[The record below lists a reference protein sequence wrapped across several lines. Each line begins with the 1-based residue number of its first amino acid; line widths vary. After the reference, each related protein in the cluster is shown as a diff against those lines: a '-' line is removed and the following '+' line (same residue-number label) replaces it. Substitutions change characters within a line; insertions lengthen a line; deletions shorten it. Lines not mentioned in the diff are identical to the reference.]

1 MLEPSSEHINLSC
14 RVAMQ
19 VSLGC
24 SRDPRG
30 DQTGSE
36 FPERLRELNS
46 TQLNS
51 SSVASCLVLPI
62 IMLTVDVSCRGEG
75 GRGAA
80 GQLGVG
86 GGLYT
91 NQV

>member
-1 MLEPSSEHINLSC
+1 MLEPSSEHLNLSC
-14 RVAMQ
+14 RVVMQ

-24 SRDPRG
+24 SQDPRG

-36 FPERLRELNS
+36 APRGFVNS

-51 SSVASCLVLPI
+51 SLVASCLVLPI

>member
-14 RVAMQ
+14 RGAMQ

-36 FPERLRELNS
+36 RLRELYS